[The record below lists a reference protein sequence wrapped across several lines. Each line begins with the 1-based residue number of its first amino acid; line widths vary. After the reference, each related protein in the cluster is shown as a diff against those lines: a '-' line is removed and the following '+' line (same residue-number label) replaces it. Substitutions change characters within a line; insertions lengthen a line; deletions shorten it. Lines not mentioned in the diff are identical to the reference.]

1 MLVSLC
7 VFAFLACDDAA
18 LDYSGT
24 WAGTYTEGEGPPT
37 SSIAL
42 SAAAPNTLTITI
54 TQNGTILTGI
64 GGLSGLYTFTDGT
77 ISGTV
82 TAEVFTITIDFDD
95 SGTVIINGT
104 FSSETSASGT
114 YNPSFGASGTF
125 SITRQ

>member
-1 MLVSLC
+1 MMKKIVLLLVSLC
-7 VFAFLACDDAA
+7 VFTFLACDDAA

-24 WAGTYTEGEGPPT
+24 WVGTYTEDV
-37 SSIAL
+37 SDSIAL

-54 TQNGTILTGI
+54 TQNGTTLTGV
-64 GGLSGLYTFTDGT
+64 GEFSSFNGT
-77 ISGTV
+77 VSGTV
-82 TAEVFTITIDFDD
+82 SAGVFTLIIYLETEETVTI
-95 SGTVIINGT
+95 IGT